1 MKLTMIIV
9 SHVVNDAITHG
20 FIPAAKVMDLHV
32 VLITDHKLNHLKL
45 VSEDN
50 QFNPDTIL
58 ECDVFNPLELI
69 EIITENGL
77 KPDSIFSNSDHLQ
90 TSTAICAQFF
100 DVPAKDWTVTLKA
113 KNKHLTRQ
121 VLNEKSL
128 PNIQSA
134 LLHRD
139 TVLEFKLTFPVVAKP
154 KEGVASMDVQRC
166 NNKAELDSYCDI
178 FWQKYPTSPILIEEF
193 LHGPLIT
200 VETLGDGKQLIA
212 LGGFDVE
219 LSALPYFIE
228 TAASWNGSNSVQYRD
243 ECARQLQIFGVG
255 FGVCHSEFIIT
266 KSGPVLVE
274 INYRSIG
281 DGREFLLDNLSRGNW
296 FTTILNLHLSNQLDS
311 AFQIN
316 GCAYVHYVVAEQDGL
331 IDGTSTSFIHQDG
344 DIVTQQQVLK
354 QAGDTFQQSFSNK
367 DYLARISIVSP
378 SGQSLEVARQQAV
391 SKFNLKLINEV
402 IV

>member
-1 MKLTMIIV
+1 M
-9 SHVVNDAITHG
+9 
-20 FIPAAKVMDLHV
+20 
-32 VLITDHKLNHLKL
+32 
-45 VSEDN
+45 
-50 QFNPDTIL
+50 
-58 ECDVFNPLELI
+58 
-69 EIITENGL
+69 
-77 KPDSIFSNSDHLQ
+77 
-90 TSTAICAQFF
+90 
-100 DVPAKDWTVTLKA
+100 
-113 KNKHLTRQ
+113 
-121 VLNEKSL
+121 
-128 PNIQSA
+128 
-134 LLHRD
+134 
-139 TVLEFKLTFPVVAKP
+139 
-154 KEGVASMDVQRC
+154 
-166 NNKAELDSYCDI
+166 
-178 FWQKYPTSPILIEEF
+178 
-193 LHGPLIT
+193 
-200 VETLGDGKQLIA
+200 
-212 LGGFDVE
+212 
-219 LSALPYFIE
+219 
-228 TAASWNGSNSVQYRD
+228 
-243 ECARQLQIFGVG
+243 RQLQIFGVG